1 MGYYIRVLAA
11 SADEI
16 PIGALREAAKPALI
30 EIATGSD
37 NSWSELILTHASGD
51 EIAIIERNPV
61 IDDELGAEEI
71 AEFIEEVAECKP
83 RSAAA
88 WLQQYLPAVK
98 VIYAFQL
105 LGGTEIDDGW
115 APLHSVHA
123 KVWNLAGGILQSDG
137 EGFSNEDGCTILWQF
152 SDSVKGRWKCAAL
165 RENGEWIGFEMDLGD
180 LAQRT
185 EFKNGRVPSGAK
197 LL

>member
-98 VIYAFQL
+98 
-105 LGGTEIDDGW
+105 E
-115 APLHSVHA
+115 P
-123 KVWNLAGGILQSDG
+123 
-137 EGFSNEDGCTILWQF
+137 
-152 SDSVKGRWKCAAL
+152 R
-165 RENGEWIGFEMDLGD
+165 
-180 LAQRT
+180 
-185 EFKNGRVPSGAK
+185 
-197 LL
+197 